1 MYRKHPTNVSSSTH
15 LSSPNFPSNRAR
27 LRNLDNKLLLFI
39 PKLLLD
45 PSPQTITIFLS
56 DILKD
61 TTQPTNFQKLL
72 NSFLVLFPPPP
83 LPDPPKASPPPPL
96 STTILSVSPVT
107 PTGVDNVVQ
116 GNGIGD
122 DVAHGNG
129 IDDGKD
135 EDNGA
140 MDEDNGT
147 IDEDNGTCKDDKDN
161 GIGNVYENRRWHL
174 HLVYENRPQHLYFLE
189 YNSYARY
196 LFPVEERPYHLQ
208 YLSENDPA
216 VQKYLSAKGMTSTR
230 PIPAQ
235 PVQSGT
241 VPPRSHPG
249 LYPPQPSA

>member
-27 LRNLDNKLLLFI
+27 LRNLENKLLLFI

-45 PSPQTITIFLS
+45 PSPQTIAIFLS

-96 STTILSVSPVT
+96 STTILSVSPVA

-122 DVAHGNG
+122 DVDHGNG
-129 IDDGKD
+129 IDNGKD
-135 EDNGA
+135 EN
-140 MDEDNGT
+140 NGT
-147 IDEDNGTCKDDKDN
+147 IDEDNGTRKDDTYD
-161 GIGNVYENRRWHL
+161 GVGNVAEWRRRRFP
-174 HLVYENRPQHLYFLE
+174 LVYENRPQHLYFLE
-189 YNSYARY
+189 YDSYARY
-196 LFPVEERPYHLQ
+196 LFPMEERPRHLQ
-208 YLSENDPA
+208 YLFDHDPA
-216 VQKYLSAKGMTSTR
+216 VQRYLSAKGLSPR
-230 PIPAQ
+230 PISAQ
-235 PVQSGT
+235 PVQTGT

-249 LYPPQPSA
+249 LYPLQPTTQT